1 MPYIPQQYRPKL
13 DSHIEELAK
22 AIKKVAQEVGD
33 EKTSFA
39 GVLNYCCTRLA
50 LEIIPEKRYYAMAL
64 IHGVFDTIAKEFYR
78 RYVAP
83 YEDEQIEKSG
93 DVY

>member
-1 MPYIPQQYRPKL
+1 MPYIPQQHRPKL
-13 DSHIEELAK
+13 DPKIEELAK
-22 AIKKVAQEVGD
+22 AIKEVSKELGD
-33 EKTSFA
+33 EKTDFA

-50 LEIIPEKRYYAMAL
+50 LEVIPERRYKFMAL
-64 IHGVFDTIAKEFYR
+64 VHGAFGTMAEEFYR

-83 YEDEQIEKSG
+83 YENEQIEKNG

>member
-1 MPYIPQQYRPKL
+1 MPYIPQQHRPKL
-13 DSHIEELAK
+13 DPHIDELAE
-22 AIKKVAQEVGD
+22 AIKKVALELGD

-39 GVLNYCCTRLA
+39 GLWNYACTKLA
-50 LEIIPEKRYYAMAL
+50 LKVIPERRYWVMAL
-64 IHGVFDTIAKEFYR
+64 MDGTMDTMRLEFYR

-83 YEDEQIEKSG
+83 YEDEQVTKNG

>member
-1 MPYIPQQYRPKL
+1 MPYIPQEYRPKL
-13 DSHIEELAK
+13 DPHIVKLSE
-22 AIKKVAQEVGD
+22 AIKEVSRALGD
-33 EKTSFA
+33 EKIAFP

-50 LEIIPEKRYYAMAL
+50 LEVIPDRRYYAMAL
-64 IHGVFDTIAKEFYR
+64 LHGVFETIAQEFYR

-83 YEDEQIEKSG
+83 YEDEQIKKHG